1 VFGVQKKLARA
12 SLALNGIIK
21 TRQLHLSKSV
31 KEFEGLDIE
40 GLGTGL
46 NGVSVTSGK
55 EVYIIR
61 CAIRH
66 FTGNGVNLASG
77 TNEGHAFINDL
88 LIAFNAGGVNAQ
100 GTANIASITNT
111 SILSNTSFAVRAN
124 GASNIVGVQ
133 TSVLNGSPA
142 AISLLNGGI
151 AVSVGPSSLI
161 QGAGT
166 FNSTIPFR

>member
-1 VFGVQKKLARA
+1 M
-12 SLALNGIIK
+12 
-21 TRQLHLSKSV
+21 
-31 KEFEGLDIE
+31 
-40 GLGTGL
+40 
-46 NGVSVTSGK
+46 SVTSGK

-66 FTGNGVNLASG
+66 FTGNGVNLAGS
-77 TNEGHAFINDL
+77 TNAGHAFINDSS
-88 LIAFNAGGVNAQ
+88 IAFNAGGVNVQ
-100 GTANIASITNT
+100 GTANIASITNS

-133 TSVLNGSPA
+133 TSVLNVSPA
-142 AISLLNGGI
+142 IQPANGGM
-151 AVSVGPSSLI
+151 AVSLGPSSLI